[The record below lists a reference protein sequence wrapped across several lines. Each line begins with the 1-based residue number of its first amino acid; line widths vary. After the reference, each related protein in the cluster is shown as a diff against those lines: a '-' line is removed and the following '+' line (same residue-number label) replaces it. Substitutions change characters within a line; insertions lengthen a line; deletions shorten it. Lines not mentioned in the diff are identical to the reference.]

1 MTGPPCGSVRG
12 ERGSV
17 TVEGAIALCALVA
30 VFGVVVAGIGIAA
43 DVLRCTDAAGQA
55 ARLVAKGQS
64 VLAEEAVR
72 RTGPDGVEVDIEQ
85 EGRLVVVT
93 VSADAVGGLIPVG
106 GVSARA
112 YAELEPGV
120 ATTGAASAPSAPS
133 TPETSEAEARPE
145 ARPESRGAP

>member
-1 MTGPPCGSVRG
+1 MTGPPCGPARG

-64 VLAEEAVR
+64 ELAKEAVR
-72 RTGPDGVEVDIEQ
+72 RTGPDGAEVDIKQ

-93 VSADAVGGLIPVG
+93 VSAEAVGGLVPG
-106 GVSARA
+106 GGFSARA

-120 ATTGAASAPSAPS
+120 TSTGDAPAPEPS
-133 TPETSEAEARPE
+133 KEPSKEAGQGS
-145 ARPESRGAP
+145 RPESRGSP